1 MLGCK
6 SIDSPM
12 DVDQAVL
19 LEDVGKYVILVEKL
33 NYLTVTNLDITLI
46 IIVVS
51 QFLIAPRTTHLEA
64 IMKILRY
71 LKKAP

>member
-6 SIDSPM
+6 SIDSSM

-51 QFLIAPRTTHLEA
+51 
-64 IMKILRY
+64 
-71 LKKAP
+71 